1 MQAFLE
7 LALILTL
14 ATAVSF
20 LLQRMKLPLILGYI
34 LTGMLAGPFVFGW
47 INDTATVEIFS
58 KLGITALLFIV
69 GLNLTPSSVR
79 DVGRVA
85 AAVGLGQIFIT
96 TLLGFGLVWLL
107 GFRGLPALFLAIAL
121 TFSST
126 IIALKSMQD
135 RRDLGKL
142 YARIA
147 IGVLLVQDLVATA
160 LLIGLSSTAGGASV
174 LALGWAI
181 IKLFALAAGLWF
193 VARFVLPRLTP
204 IFADSQEFLLLFS
217 VAWGMGVATLFQL
230 SGFSIEIGALAAG
243 IALSTSPYHLE
254 ISAKMKLLRDF
265 FLVLFFVLL
274 GAQLAFGNSGDLWLP
289 VLILSAYVLIGNPLI
304 VNLIMGLMGYR
315 RKTAFFTGLTMAQV
329 SEFSLVFLLLGRSFG
344 YVDDRVVTLA
354 TLVAL
359 VTFTLSSLMLAGAD
373 PLFKVLKGPLGLLE
387 REKTV
392 GEKRALKQPEAI
404 LFGAHRLGYDF
415 LPLLAKLEKPYA
427 IVDFNPAVVRDL
439 ENRGIPVVYGDA
451 SENELLDEFDLRK
464 TTLMVSTIPDI
475 ETNLFLVGK
484 LRRKNKAAVFL
495 ASASAAEEA
504 MLLYQA
510 GADYVILPHYLGGNY
525 AALLLEK
532 YGLDSERFGQERE
545 KHLKHLQ
552 NRLSAV

>member
-14 ATAVSF
+14 ATSVSF

-304 VNLIMGLMGYR
+304 VNLIMGFMGYR

-329 SEFSLVFLLLGRSFG
+329 SEFSLVFLLLGRTLG
-344 YVDDRVVTLA
+344 YVDDRVVECVDLLRSVLPLRVVDGVADFCHVIIVGEESDA
-354 TLVAL
+354 TIVLNGVSSIDCERRVVLPFFGVADL
-359 VTFTLSSLMLAGAD
+359 ETHRIDFFES
-373 PLFKVLKGPLGLLE
+373 FRLGLR
-387 REKTV
+387 REPI
-392 GEKRALKQPEAI
+392 G
-404 LFGAHRLGYDF
+404 
-415 LPLLAKLEKPYA
+415 
-427 IVDFNPAVVRDL
+427 VRD
-439 ENRGIPVVYGDA
+439 RGAEFVADAQDQFAHGILGFLTKIFLCVSLTNQHSQCIIEVVDV
-451 SENELLDEFDLRK
+451 LL
-464 TTLMVSTIPDI
+464 PGG
-475 ETNLFLVGK
+475 LF
-484 LRRKNKAAVFL
+484 
-495 ASASAAEEA
+495 
-504 MLLYQA
+504 
-510 GADYVILPHYLGGNY
+510 
-525 AALLLEK
+525 
-532 YGLDSERFGQERE
+532 FG
-545 KHLKHLQ
+545 
-552 NRLSAV
+552 V